1 MSWDNFR
8 LAQLS
13 TPAKMMITLFLA
25 LVGTGYLVAT
35 ANIYLQHENADLE
48 PGLTP
53 DDLKRNFHG
62 IEKVITPDAKVTVN
76 STMLEQVR
84 EGGDMREHLD
94 PGGEPA
100 VRALISWLE
109 KSASEADFATPALY
123 ETGDP
128 SAQQVITDQ
137 CVECHNSDGGEM
149 EDLPFAAAMDGEA
162 EFTQMAEVVARD
174 ETREETGPQK
184 IVLPPKS
191 IKNLVLVTHQ
201 HILSIPVFTL
211 IVGVMFLMTGFSP
224 VIKWILV
231 PLPMLAVLGDIG
243 GWWLARYFEPGIFV
257 IAASGAVFGATFGLQ
272 ILGVF
277 GSMWFGHRTSEKHEW
292 AVVSAKRL

>member
-1 MSWDNFR
+1 MSWESFR
-8 LAQLS
+8 LARLS
-13 TPAKMMITLFLA
+13 APAKMMITLFLA
-25 LVGTGYLVAT
+25 LIGSGYLVAT
-35 ANIYLQHENADLE
+35 ANIYLQNENADLE
-48 PGLTP
+48 PGLTL

-62 IEKVITPDAKVTVN
+62 LEKIVTPDAKVTVN

-100 VRALISWLE
+100 IRALISWLE
-109 KSASEADFATPALY
+109 KSATEADFVKPALFQA
-123 ETGDP
+123 GDP
-128 SAQQVITDQ
+128 SAQQVITDH
-137 CVECHNSDGGEM
+137 CVECHNADGGEM
-149 EDLPFAAAMDGEA
+149 EDLPFAATMDDEP
-162 EFTQMAEVVARD
+162 EFERMAEVVAKD
-174 ETREETGPQK
+174 ETREEAGPQQL
-184 IVLPPKS
+184 VLAPKT

-224 VIKWILV
+224 AIKWILV

-243 GWWLARYFEPGIFV
+243 GWWLARYFEPGIYV
-257 IAASGAVFGATFGLQ
+257 IAASGAVFGTTFGLQ

-277 GSMWFGHRTSEKHEW
+277 GSLWFGRRE
-292 AVVSAKRL
+292 